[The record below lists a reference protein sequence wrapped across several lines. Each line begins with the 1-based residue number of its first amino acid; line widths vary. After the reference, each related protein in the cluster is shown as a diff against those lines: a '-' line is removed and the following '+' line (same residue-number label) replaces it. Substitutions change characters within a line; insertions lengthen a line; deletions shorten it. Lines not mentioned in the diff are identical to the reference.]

1 MSHRRSRVPMQ
12 AVLDAAGAQVALE
25 QGRKVLA
32 GLHSMSPVLR
42 LGVERTAWSLALRH
56 FEQAEDLF
64 YLAALR
70 MAPGELDSW
79 LDGAREAR
87 IQAGAT
93 LIALEQEAMP

>member
-1 MSHRRSRVPMQ
+1 MSHKRSKVPMQ
-12 AVLDAAGAQVALE
+12 AILDASGGYTALE

-32 GLHSMSPVLR
+32 GLQSLPPILR
-42 LGVERTAWSLALRH
+42 GNVEHDAWAMALRY

-79 LDGAREAR
+79 LDGARQLR
-87 IQAGAT
+87 ICAGAT
-93 LIALEQEAMP
+93 LINLERDAS